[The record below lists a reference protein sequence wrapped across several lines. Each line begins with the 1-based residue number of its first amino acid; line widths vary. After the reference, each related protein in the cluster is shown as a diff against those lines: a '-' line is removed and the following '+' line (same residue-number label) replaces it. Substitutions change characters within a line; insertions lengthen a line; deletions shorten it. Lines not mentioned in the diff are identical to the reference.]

1 MDEAHVQHP
10 VRLVQHHGLGGI
22 HPDGAAL
29 HVVAEA
35 AGGSHHDL
43 GPLFQRID
51 LPANG
56 LAAVQADAADA
67 GLVPRQVPDLIGD
80 LDGQFPGRGQDDGLH
95 GFVLRVHVLHD
106 GDAVG
111 KGLARAGGGLGDHV
125 LPVHHGRDAACLH
138 RRGDLDLPLSNG
150 PHDLR

>member
-10 VRLVQHHGLGGI
+10 VSLVQHHGLGRV

-35 AGGSHHDL
+35 AGGGHHDL
-43 GPLFQRID
+43 RPLFQGID
-51 LPANG
+51 LPADG

-67 GLVPRQVPDLIGD
+67 GLVTGQVPDLIGD

-95 GFVLRVHVLHD
+95 GLVLRVDVLHD

-111 KGLARAGGGLGDHV
+111 KGLARAGGSLGDHI
-125 LPVHHGRDAACLH
+125 LPVHHGRNAARLY
-138 RRGDLDLPLSNG
+138 RRGDLDLPLGDG